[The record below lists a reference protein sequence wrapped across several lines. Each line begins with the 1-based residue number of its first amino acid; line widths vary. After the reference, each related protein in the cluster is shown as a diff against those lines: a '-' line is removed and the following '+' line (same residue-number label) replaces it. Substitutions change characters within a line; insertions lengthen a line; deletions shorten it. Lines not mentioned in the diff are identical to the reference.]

1 MIAIP
6 PGGRIAVVDDDDL
19 DRMIIKRVVGLCELE
34 NPIVEFPSGASF
46 IDHLVGANG
55 VAATEFSL
63 VLLDI
68 NMPGMTGF
76 EALVHV
82 RTELGLVDLPIVVML
97 TSSDAKS
104 DIRRAEE
111 LGADAYLAKQSGVDK
126 FVALFN
132 ETFTNDEAA

>member
-19 DRMIIKRVVGLCELE
+19 DRMIIKRVIGLCELE
-34 NPIVEFPSGASF
+34 NPILEFPSGTSF

-76 EALVHV
+76 EALTHV

-97 TSSDAKS
+97 TSSDAKA
-104 DIRRAEE
+104 DIRKAEE

-126 FVALFN
+126 FVELFN
-132 ETFTNDEAA
+132 ETFTNDEAT